1 MSGVAPLSRLVRADS
16 LSRHIGSDVY
26 LKLESELPTGS
37 FKVRGAMHALTKRR
51 AAEPIAEVVAA
62 STGNHGAAVAYAA
75 RQLSI
80 AASIFLPTGSNPVKV
95 ARIESLGAK
104 LVAVGHTIEDARR
117 AAEEHAAASGAFLLD
132 DATDSD
138 IPIGAGAI
146 ATEVL
151 AQLPHVHAM
160 YVPVGDS
167 ALIRGIAAV
176 LKPQRPD
183 IRVIGV
189 QTESAPAFYRSWQ
202 ARKVVTAPANTIA
215 DGLASTR
222 PTHANLQAVLGLVD
236 DIVLVTDD
244 ALLNAVAWLLFKE
257 HLVAEPAG
265 AAPTAAI
272 LAAGAGPREATVLLV
287 SGSNVSDAV
296 LSRAALRHDAQ

>member
-1 MSGVAPLSRLVRADS
+1 VATPLSRLVRADS
-16 LSRHIGSDVY
+16 LSRHVGSDVY

-51 AAEPIAEVVAA
+51 AAQPIAEVVAA

-75 RQLSI
+75 RQLNI
-80 AASIFLPTGSNPVKV
+80 AATIFLPTGANPVKT

-117 AAEEHAAASGAFLLD
+117 AAEDHAGVAGAFLLD
-132 DATDSD
+132 DATDAD
-138 IPIGAGAI
+138 IPTGIGAI
-146 ATEVL
+146 ATELL
-151 AQLPHVHAM
+151 AQLPDVQAV

-167 ALIRGIAAV
+167 ALIRGVAAA
-176 LKPQRPD
+176 LKRERPNV
-183 IRVIGV
+183 RVTGV
-189 QTESAPAFYRSWQ
+189 QTENAPAYYLSWKS
-202 ARKVVTAPANTIA
+202 RKVVTAPANTIA
-215 DGLASTR
+215 DGLASTQ
-222 PTHANLQAVLGLVD
+222 PTYANVQTILGLVD
-236 DIVLVTDD
+236 DMVLVTDD

-265 AAPTAAI
+265 AAPIAGL
-272 LAAGAGPREATVLLV
+272 LATGAGPRETTVLLV

-296 LSRAALRHDAQ
+296 LAQAALRTERQ